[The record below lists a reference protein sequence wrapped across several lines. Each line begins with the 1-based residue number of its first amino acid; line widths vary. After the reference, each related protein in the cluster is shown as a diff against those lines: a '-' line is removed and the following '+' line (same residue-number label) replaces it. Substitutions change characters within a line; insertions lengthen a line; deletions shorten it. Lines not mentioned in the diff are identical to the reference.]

1 MLDTEEIVRS
11 QKETSTSEKKSE
23 EKEEG
28 TEVKRRNKSKE
39 TTRKEY
45 FEVRSNKGK
54 WVVGL
59 DSSNPMNKDD
69 GSNSFNNVERCMN
82 SMFRWEIG
90 LIMESSQDRK
100 V

>member
-1 MLDTEEIVRS
+1 MIEDGKMLETEEILRS

-45 FEVRSNKGK
+45 FEVEVTR
-54 WVVGL
+54 
-59 DSSNPMNKDD
+59 
-69 GSNSFNNVERCMN
+69 
-82 SMFRWEIG
+82 
-90 LIMESSQDRK
+90 ESE
-100 V
+100 

>member
-1 MLDTEEIVRS
+1 MIEDGKMLETEEILRS

-45 FEVRSNKGK
+45 FEVEVTR
-54 WVVGL
+54 
-59 DSSNPMNKDD
+59 
-69 GSNSFNNVERCMN
+69 GSE
-82 SMFRWEIG
+82 
-90 LIMESSQDRK
+90 
-100 V
+100 

>member
-1 MLDTEEIVRS
+1 MLETEEILRS

-45 FEVRSNKGK
+45 FEVEVTR
-54 WVVGL
+54 
-59 DSSNPMNKDD
+59 
-69 GSNSFNNVERCMN
+69 
-82 SMFRWEIG
+82 
-90 LIMESSQDRK
+90 ESE
-100 V
+100 